1 LGAVI
6 AMRGHEADRRQIF
19 DIGLAGPLAGLVL
32 AFPIAVWGTWHLD
45 LSLPRGGGLGFEIPL
60 AMRWMIGLFHPEYTG
75 QVVWLS
81 QLNPAFT
88 AAWVAL
94 LVTGLNMMPVS
105 QLDGGHV
112 TYGLFGRRAH
122 WISYG
127 LLIFAIAYM
136 VYQQVL
142 IMALMVVLLLLMGP
156 THPPTRDDHVRLGWP
171 RFLLGLTSLLI
182 PVLCFPPNVF
192 KFNF

>member
-1 LGAVI
+1 
-6 AMRGHEADRRQIF
+6 
-19 DIGLAGPLAGLVL
+19 
-32 AFPIAVWGTWHLD
+32 
-45 LSLPRGGGLGFEIPL
+45 
-60 AMRWMIGLFHPEYTG
+60 
-75 QVVWLS
+75 
-81 QLNPAFT
+81 
-88 AAWVAL
+88 
-94 LVTGLNMMPVS
+94 
-105 QLDGGHV
+105 
-112 TYGLFGRRAH
+112 
-122 WISYG
+122 